1 MSILDYKISR
11 LSSAQL
17 FDLENKFGATN
28 YAPIK
33 VAIAHAKG
41 VHVFDPEGKKYF
53 DFLSAYSA
61 VNQGHGHPKIL
72 DAAIEQMKVR
82 FYLAFIWH
90 LCGVYGNKI

>member
-1 MSILDYKISR
+1 M
-11 LSSAQL
+11 
-17 FDLENKFGATN
+17 ENKFGATN

-41 VHVFDPEGKKYF
+41 VHVYDPEGKKYF

-72 DAAIEQMKVR
+72 NAAIEQMKVR
-82 FYLAFIWH
+82 FIWC
-90 LCGVYGNKI
+90 LYGAYMEIMRPKFLFRRYT

>member
-1 MSILDYKISR
+1 
-11 LSSAQL
+11 
-17 FDLENKFGATN
+17 LENKFGATN

-72 DAAIEQMKVR
+72 DAAIEQMKVP
-82 FYLAFIWH
+82 FFLFGVHMIFIWS
-90 LCGVYGNKI
+90 LWELNMISDFTLDLTCIL